1 MNAFLHRTWQSL
13 PPTLRHRATLSALA
27 FAAAALLLLSFH
39 QVVRGA
45 VQAAHEREV
54 ARAQQPAPEPSPE
67 AIAEAE
73 VLVTVPQ
80 RVSLADTVQPRRA
93 AATMVRWVP

>member
-1 MNAFLHRTWQSL
+1 MNAFFHRTWQSL
-13 PPTLRHRATLSALA
+13 PPALRHRATLSALA

-54 ARAQQPAPEPSPE
+54 ARTQQPAPEPSPE

-80 RVSLADTVQPRRA
+80 RVSLADAAPRRA

>member
-1 MNAFLHRTWQSL
+1 MNAFFHRAWQSL
-13 PPTLRHRATLSALA
+13 PPALHHRATLSALA

-45 VQAAHEREV
+45 VQAAHEREL
-54 ARAQQPAPEPSPE
+54 ARAQQPAPDPSPE

-80 RVSLADTVQPRRA
+80 RVSLADAAPRRA